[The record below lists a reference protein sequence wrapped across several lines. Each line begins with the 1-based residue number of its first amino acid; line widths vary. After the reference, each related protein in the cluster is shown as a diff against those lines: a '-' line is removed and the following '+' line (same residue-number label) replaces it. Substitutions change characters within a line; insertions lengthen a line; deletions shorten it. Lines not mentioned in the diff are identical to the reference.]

1 MPKEPTMPLPR
12 SPERLHA
19 LDNLRAAMMWLGIV
33 LHVAVIHLAGPS
45 PLPWR
50 DNQTTP
56 MADLLLAFIHAFRM
70 PVFFILAGFFVALM
84 IERRGTRA
92 MVRNRLRRLALP
104 FALFWPP
111 IFALCGVLALAFMH
125 RMARGTWG
133 LDPALMQTAPSTPAG
148 PSTMHMW
155 FLWMLL
161 WLSLGTALAHA
172 ALARLAPALPR
183 WLGGV
188 MARLGRTPWGLAL
201 LTLPLAGA
209 GMLYPDGLLQPNG
222 AFIPPWTEWL
232 HNGLFYGF
240 GLALYAHREAL
251 LAHYV
256 RRWPWYAGAG
266 LALFFATGALFEARP
281 RGADGLPEALRHRV
295 VLEPGAHRR
304 LPGARA
310 PAQRLAG
317 LPGRQ
322 LLLGL
327 PGAHAD
333 DHRLRRAAV
342 RAGMAGRGEDLHQH
356 RGHLAPQPGQLPP
369 AGALHRRGRA
379 PEWQAPRPPAAAW
392 ASRPEYLALR
402 AGAPPAGTPGLPR
415 TRAPRSPAAASA

>member
-1 MPKEPTMPLPR
+1 
-12 SPERLHA
+12 
-19 LDNLRAAMMWLGIV
+19 
-33 LHVAVIHLAGPS
+33 
-45 PLPWR
+45 
-50 DNQTTP
+50 
-56 MADLLLAFIHAFRM
+56 
-70 PVFFILAGFFVALM
+70 
-84 IERRGTRA
+84 
-92 MVRNRLRRLALP
+92 
-104 FALFWPP
+104 
-111 IFALCGVLALAFMH
+111 
-125 RMARGTWG
+125 
-133 LDPALMQTAPSTPAG
+133 MQTAPSTPAG

-281 RGADGLPEALRHRV
+281 RGADGLPEALRLGVALAYNATAWCWSLALIGGFLAHVPRRSAWLGYLADSSYWV
-295 VLEPGAHRR
+295 YLVHMPMTIGFGALLFGLEW
-304 LPGARA
+304 
-310 PAQRLAG
+310 
-317 LPGRQ
+317 
-322 LLLGL
+322 
-327 PGAHAD
+327 
-333 DHRLRRAAV
+333 
-342 RAGMAGRGEDLHQH
+342 
-356 RGHLAPQPGQLPP
+356 P
-369 AGALHRRGRA
+369 AGAKICINIAATSLLSLASYHLLVRYTAVGALLSGKRHA
-379 PEWQAPRPPAAAW
+379 RPPLLGQAA
-392 ASRPEYLALR
+392 PN
-402 AGAPPAGTPGLPR
+402 T
-415 TRAPRSPAAASA
+415 